1 MASTHFRIAIFMT
14 LFAFPTST
22 FQWCYD
28 DEEFQGEMSREGY
41 SWCTPQ
47 YDLLYVKGFQRTQG
61 TDDLRDFRKVKCCQP
76 PRLHLEK
83 PYTCTSA
90 DWDISF
96 SRSVSSRVRV
106 ILFEFFWYESFFSEH
121 ISKFEALRYKETCKV
136 LRKLSYNGRVTIQKS
151 HLGIR
156 FSEYSEHGG
165 INIKS
170 ESLSSCL
177 SG

>member
-1 MASTHFRIAIFMT
+1 MASPHFRIAILMT

-28 DEEFQGEMSREGY
+28 DEEFQGEMSKEGY

-90 DWDISF
+90 DWDMSF
-96 SRSVSSRVRV
+96 SRWVFGATSGWLFLNSFSFQATSVYCLVSLSC
-106 ILFEFFWYESFFSEH
+106 WEH
-121 ISKFEALRYKETCKV
+121 TSKFAALQWKETIY
-136 LRKLSYNGRVTIQKS
+136 L
-151 HLGIR
+151 
-156 FSEYSEHGG
+156 
-165 INIKS
+165 
-170 ESLSSCL
+170 
-177 SG
+177 